1 MEKKSAKIHKP
12 IEIRLKSDLNP
23 IWVDNINIGMREDN
37 ITFIRFLTN
46 LPEGM
51 AEQVQIM
58 TSKEHLKK
66 FIDVLC
72 SSVNYYPTKKESSIK
87 NKQK

>member
-1 MEKKSAKIHKP
+1 MAKKSTEEHKP
-12 IEIRLKSDLNP
+12 IEIRFKSDLSP

-37 ITFIRFLTN
+37 ISFIRFLTN

-51 AEQVQIM
+51 VEQTQIM

-66 FIDVLC
+66 FIDALC
-72 SSVNYYPTKKESSIK
+72 SSVNYYPIKKENTVK
-87 NKQK
+87 NKKK

>member
-1 MEKKSAKIHKP
+1 MAKKSTEIHKP
-12 IEIRLKSDLNP
+12 IEIRLKSDLSP
-23 IWVDNINIGMREDN
+23 IWVDNINIGMRDDN

-66 FIDVLC
+66 FIDGLC
-72 SSVNYYPTKKESSIK
+72 SSVNYYPTKKENSEK
-87 NKQK
+87 DKK